1 MSLSLRIRDL
11 SLQIILPGTPTQTSY
26 GYSALRSHNVSQGN
40 KKESHFSFQLCP
52 MINSASLTQQRGFF
66 PAKFLSNENV
76 APRGNVTSL
85 NIGHEGRRKIVS
97 CLGNR
102 SSQIFVIYFRDFS
115 QPFIDRFQNKGTRSS
130 QIGN

>member
-1 MSLSLRIRDL
+1 MIYQSKLYCQEPLRKHHMDTVPCEAIMSHKAIRK
-11 SLQIILPGTPTQTSY
+11 SCIT
-26 GYSALRSHNVSQGN
+26 A
-40 KKESHFSFQLCP
+40 FSFQLCP
-52 MINSASLTQQRGFF
+52 MINLASLTQQRSFF
-66 PAKFLSNENV
+66 PAKFLSNGNV

-115 QPFIDRFQNKGTRSS
+115 QPFIDRFHNKGTRSS
-130 QIGN
+130 QIGK

>member
-1 MSLSLRIRDL
+1 MIYQSKLYCQEPLRKHHTDTVPCEAIMSHKAIIKSRI
-11 SLQIILPGTPTQTSY
+11 T
-26 GYSALRSHNVSQGN
+26 A
-40 KKESHFSFQLCP
+40 FSFQLCP

-66 PAKFLSNENV
+66 PAKFLSNGNV

-115 QPFIDRFQNKGTRSS
+115 QPFIDRFHNKGPRSS
-130 QIGN
+130 QIGK